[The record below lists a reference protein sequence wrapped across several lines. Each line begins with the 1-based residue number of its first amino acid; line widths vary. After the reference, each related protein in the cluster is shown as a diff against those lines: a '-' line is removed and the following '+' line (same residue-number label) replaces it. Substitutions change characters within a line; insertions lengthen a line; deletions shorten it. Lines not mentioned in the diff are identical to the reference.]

1 MSGLQ
6 GRGILSGDHSKANFG
21 FLLSIKRLS
30 ECTRMSWGVKSFLIK
45 KVLNGAPDF
54 HKKRLPVSLRARDTF
69 NLSRRSRDIR
79 GRAHIT

>member
-21 FLLSIKRLS
+21 FLLGIKRLS
-30 ECTRMSWGVKSFLIK
+30 ESTSWGVKSFLIK

-54 HKKRLPVSLRARDTF
+54 HKKILPVSLRAIGSPTHTSPREDST
-69 NLSRRSRDIR
+69 
-79 GRAHIT
+79 